1 MGSSGGGGS
10 SRPPNQPTP
19 SGPIADFGASTDF
32 NPGFTNVLSAG
43 WATPESIDA
52 GLAAGPQYRTPPPPP
67 PMPGGGPGG
76 GMAGMDAFAQQVMDW
91 RKGAMTNPLYAMQHA
106 PTAQGPAQQLMLSA
120 AQSDP
125 RSRLASLMG
134 AYNARGV
141 SSGGGGNR
149 GGYSSSRS

>member
-10 SRPPNQPTP
+10 SRSPDQPIP
-19 SGPIADFGASTDF
+19 SGDLVEYGQSSSY
-32 NPGFTNVLSAG
+32 NPSYTSVLGPG
-43 WATPESIDA
+43 WATTDSVDA
-52 GLAAGPQYRTPPPPP
+52 GLAAGATSSASPT
-67 PMPGGGPGG
+67 GSGASSSGSSGSS
-76 GMAGMDAFAQQVMDW
+76 GMDAFAQQVMDW

>member
-1 MGSSGGGGS
+1 MGSSPSGNYQPGS
-10 SRPPNQPTP
+10 SPTP
-19 SGPIADFGASTDF
+19 GNSVPFGQASNFNPSFINVLKPNAFTSALPDDFGAQQ
-32 NPGFTNVLSAG
+32 
-43 WATPESIDA
+43 
-52 GLAAGPQYRTPPPPP
+52 AAANAPP
-67 PMPGGGPGG
+67 PMPAAGAGGGGG
-76 GMAGMDAFAQQVMDW
+76 GVGNVDAFAQQLMDW
-91 RKGAMTNPLYAMQHA
+91 RRGAMANPLYGMQHA

-125 RSRLASLMG
+125 RNRLASLMG